1 MWCILFTAII
11 LIFTIKYSFSKC
23 VPTRV
28 TIVEERALECNTSD
42 ETRTSLAEDGNSE
55 FGPGIQT
62 DFPGTPTRSEGM
74 EENSVPR
81 DGSKINAGLQ
91 FLQERMVTYS

>member
-1 MWCILFTAII
+1 MWCIWFTAII

-23 VPTRV
+23 
-28 TIVEERALECNTSD
+28 VEERALECNTSD

-81 DGSKINAGLQ
+81 DGSNINAGLQ